1 MKLNKNFITHN
12 NGDEQIVVSID
23 QNFNGFIRNN
33 RTAAEIVELLKS
45 ETDKDSIVNV
55 LFSRYDAPKEII
67 EKDVERILK
76 QLKSIGAIDD

>member
-12 NGDEQIVVSID
+12 NGDEQIIVSID

-33 RTAAEIVELLKS
+33 RTAAEIVELLKN
-45 ETDKDSIVNV
+45 ETDKDTIVNV
-55 LFSRYDAPKEII
+55 LFSDYDASKEII

-76 QLKSIGAIDD
+76 QLQSIGAIDD

>member
-12 NGDEQIVVSID
+12 NGDEQIIVSTD

-33 RTAAEIVELLKS
+33 CTAAEIVELLKS
-45 ETDKDSIVNV
+45 ETDKDSIVSA
-55 LFSRYDAPKEII
+55 LFSRYDAPRGII

>member
-12 NGDEQIVVSID
+12 NGDEQIIVSVD

-33 RTAAEIVELLKS
+33 RAAAEIVELLKS
-45 ETDKDSIVNV
+45 ETDKESIVNI
-55 LFSRYDAPKEII
+55 LFSEYDAPKEII
-67 EKDVERILK
+67 ENDVERILK